1 METRP
6 DLLCSKCKAPLSW
19 HAAACPA
26 CGYTFELPTAEPATS
41 KVNLAVRFSA
51 GSMMW
56 MRMSRV
62 FASLFAY
69 GPLFL
74 ASVALFV
81 SALFLPFAY
90 DTRSSTPG
98 WLALVLGWIYVF
110 GESLAWLANPFLLL
124 TWLFLLMR
132 WPRAAIGSA
141 SISLFFA
148 IPFIFGPTISTG
160 WGDSVRRLPQT
171 PDTGYFLWIGSIL
184 AGVFSAIRLHRR
196 DNGRACLTAR

>member
-1 METRP
+1 
-6 DLLCSKCKAPLSW
+6 
-19 HAAACPA
+19 
-26 CGYTFELPTAEPATS
+26 
-41 KVNLAVRFSA
+41 
-51 GSMMW
+51 MW

-62 FASLFAY
+62 CASLFAY
-69 GPLFL
+69 GPLLL

-81 SALFLPFAY
+81 FALFLPFAY

-98 WLALVLGWIYVF
+98 WLALVFGWIYVF

-124 TWLFLLMR
+124 TWLFLLIR

-141 SISLFFA
+141 SIALFFA

-171 PDTGYFLWIGSIL
+171 PDTGYILWIGSIL
-184 AGVFSAIRLHRR
+184 AGMFSAIRLH
-196 DNGRACLTAR
+196 GRALDEHA